1 MVLRIKL
8 FPILW
13 LILLV
18 GNCTSSKLPSLQT
31 PLKFQVWDNIIYLD
45 VEVNGK
51 KARFI
56 VDTGAALSL
65 IDANQS
71 KFYGFDVTQL
81 DHTNFIQGFGSKN
94 QLLATSHIKVRYRDL
109 DLKGLKFRGSD
120 LSHLNDFLQ
129 PRNIKILGI
138 LGSDYLARENAI
150 IDYERR
156 ALILNGR

>member
-1 MVLRIKL
+1 
-8 FPILW
+8 
-13 LILLV
+13 V
-18 GNCTSSKLPSLQT
+18 GSCTSSKLPSQQT
-31 PLKFQVWDNIIYLD
+31 TLKFQVWDNIIYLD

-65 IDANQS
+65 IDVNQS
-71 KFYGFDVTQL
+71 KQVGFKAFQL
-81 DHTNFIQGFGSKN
+81 NHTNFIQGFGSKN

-120 LSHLNDFLQ
+120 LSQLNDFLQ

-138 LGSDYLARENAI
+138 LGSDYLARVKAI

-156 ALILNGR
+156 AVVLNLK

>member
-1 MVLRIKL
+1 MVIRIKL
-8 FPILW
+8 FLIFW

-18 GNCTSSKLPSLQT
+18 GSCSSSKLPIQQTHLQ
-31 PLKFQVWDNIIYLD
+31 FQVRGNIIYLD

-65 IDANQS
+65 IDVNQS
-71 KFYGFDVTQL
+71 KQYGFKVFKL
-81 DHTNFIQGFGSKN
+81 NHTNFIQGFGSKN

-120 LSHLNDFLQ
+120 LSQLNDFLQ

-138 LGSDYLARENAI
+138 LGSDYLARVKAI

-156 ALILNGR
+156 AVVLNLK